1 LCSLLTLGCGDPAV
15 MASDGGSSV
24 DASAVDA
31 GGGPDGG
38 AAPDAGPSDAGPSD
52 VDAGDG
58 AGWRREED
66 VPEAIQEIAVEAHDG
81 RIWIAGGLDAAA
93 TTVATVRVYDPAT
106 RAWSEGPAL
115 PAPRHHMNLVSHGGD
130 LYALGGM
137 QTLAFEPLDT
147 AWVLRAGASDW
158 EPIASLPRDRGAAA
172 AASVGDLI
180 VMAGG
185 NESRGGLAAITL
197 IYDPALDAWSLGAEI
212 PTAREHLSA
221 VGHDG
226 ELYVL
231 AGRRNSLGSTRAELE
246 IYDPVADTWR
256 AGPELPYPR
265 GGFDA
270 AILEGGIYA
279 VGGEEPAT
287 VLTSVHRFD
296 LTAGEWAAAPD
307 TMRPHHGHG
316 VATLDGRLYVVA
328 GGDGPALNAFAFV
341 ESYAP

>member
-1 LCSLLTLGCGDPAV
+1 MPT
-15 MASDGGSSV
+15 
-24 DASAVDA
+24 
-31 GGGPDGG
+31 DGG
-38 AAPDAGPSDAGPSD
+38 ASSDAGRLDAGSGSDAGDVGDAGD
-52 VDAGDG
+52 VDAGDVDAG
-58 AGWRREED
+58 AATGWRREED
-66 VPEAIQEIAVEAHDG
+66 VPEPIQEIAVEAHDG
-81 RIWIAGGLDAAA
+81 RVWIAGGLDAAA
-93 TTVATVRVYDPAT
+93 TTVATVRIYDPAT
-106 RAWSEGPAL
+106 RTWTEGPEL

-137 QTLAFEPLDT
+137 QTLGFEPLDT
-147 AWVLRAGASDW
+147 AWVLRAGGSAW

-172 AASVGDLI
+172 AASVGDVI

-185 NESRGGLAAITL
+185 NESRGGLAALTL
-197 IYDPALDAWSLGAEI
+197 IYDPAMDTWALGAEI
-212 PTAREHLSA
+212 PTQREHLSA

-231 AGRRNSLGSTRAELE
+231 AGRRNSLGSTRTELE
-246 IYDPVADTWR
+246 IYDPVADAWR
-256 AGPELPYPR
+256 SGPELPYPR

-270 AILEGGIYA
+270 AILGGGIFA

-287 VLTSVHRFD
+287 VLTTVHRFD
-296 LTAGEWAAAPD
+296 LAAGEWGDAPD

-328 GGDGPALNAFAFV
+328 GGDGPALNAFAYV